1 MFIYFVL
8 FLFTKQDAFVVQ
20 GTAYLQILRFTFPFF
35 AVTALLLN
43 ALRVVEIVRI
53 ALKVSVVSLAI
64 NVTIN
69 YLLIAGHFGM
79 PELGARGAAIGT
91 LTARIVECFIVCA
104 YVLRDRKLGLRIGD
118 IRISVLKSTLFRDFL
133 AVLRPVL
140 GAALL
145 WGIANAA
152 QTIIL
157 GHMNDS
163 AIGNAINLISFLCGN
178 LIAFWVGCRLT
189 NVKAETMFR
198 LRDLGAVRT
207 VKYVLVGLWLQLL
220 TGLLAGWLLPFLRR
234 AGIPVTGHPVSLEGS
249 RSKIMLLVL
258 YCCLIAPV
266 TEELLMRGIVLKNL
280 SRVSQRFGIFMSAFL
295 FAVMHDNLPQFLLTF
310 PLGILLGYITIQHN
324 SLTPAIITHMAVNSF
339 AMLQQFAHRM
349 LERSLFRTAELSY
362 ILLLLLLGSAAFF
375 YMLLTERLP
384 DKTPHQSSRGMRLAA
399 GCPLFWAFLCLHAAI
414 VIYAMI

>member
-1 MFIYFVL
+1 MTEQKGRWHMPQTDYSEISPV
-8 FLFTKQDAFVVQ
+8 D
-20 GTAYLQILRFTFPFF
+20 LRNPFRNP
-35 AVTALLLN
+35 TEEPDYSPDY
-43 ALRVVEIVRI
+43 REI
-53 ALKVSVVSLAI
+53 A
-64 NVTIN
+64 
-69 YLLIAGHFGM
+69 
-79 PELGARGAAIGT
+79 PELSMAGSRLPLYPEKPERSRIRRFFNLTFLT
-91 LTARIVECFIVCA
+91 LIFGLIVTLSI
-104 YVLRDRKLGLRIGD
+104 YTGLRMLSALILKQIDLRKLGNL
-118 IRISVLKSTLFRDFL
+118 
-133 AVLRPVL
+133 PPNYMM
-140 GAALL
+140 
-145 WGIANAA
+145 IAE
-152 QTIIL
+152 QY
-157 GHMNDS
+157 MNDS